1 MKRSKKQHGRPHAP
15 EETAAKLAP
24 AGAAGKAPEW
34 AARLEDLSKAYA
46 LESGVV
52 HALAGVSLSVPRG
65 DYIAIMGPS
74 GSGKTTLLNILGCLD
89 RPTSGRYFLGDE
101 EVSVLGDAR
110 LSEIRGAKVGFIFQT
125 FNLVPELT
133 LLENIQ
139 LPLYYRGR
147 VTGAALQRC
156 RELGELVGLGHRL
169 DHRPTQLSGGQQQR
183 GAIARSL
190 ANDPTILLAD
200 EPTGNLDSA
209 TTAEILDLLDR
220 LNDAKKTV
228 ILVTHDP
235 DVAARARRTVR
246 VKDGRIVSDERTRAG

>member
-1 MKRSKKQHGRPHAP
+1 VKRARTRQQEGAPAPAHAAP
-15 EETAAKLAP
+15 EL
-24 AGAAGKAPEW
+24 
-34 AARLEDLSKAYA
+34 AARLEALTKTYA
-46 LESGVV
+46 LESGDV
-52 HALAGVSLSVPRG
+52 HALRSVSLDVPRG

-89 RPTSGRYFLGDE
+89 RPSSGRYFLGDD
-101 EVSVLGDAR
+101 EVSALGDGR
-110 LSEIRGAKVGFIFQT
+110 LSEIRGARVGFIFQQ

-147 VTGAALQRC
+147 VTSADKKRC
-156 RELGELVGLGHRL
+156 RELGELVGLGARL
-169 DHRPTQLSGGQQQR
+169 GHRPTQLSGGQQQR

-190 ANDPTILLAD
+190 VNDPTILLAD

-209 TTAEILDLLDR
+209 TTVEILALIDR
-220 LNDAKKTV
+220 LNEAGKTV
-228 ILVTHDP
+228 IVVTHDP

-246 VKDGRIVSDERTRAG
+246 VRDGEIVADERTRALDAPLGAEQ